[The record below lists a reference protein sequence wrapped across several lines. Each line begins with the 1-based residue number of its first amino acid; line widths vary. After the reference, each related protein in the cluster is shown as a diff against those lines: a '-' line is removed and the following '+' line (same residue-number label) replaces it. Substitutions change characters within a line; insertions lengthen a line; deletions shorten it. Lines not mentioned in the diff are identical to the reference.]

1 MPLKTPRLS
10 RCRVNLAKKP
20 PTEMLFAHSRTFR
33 RPGAVGVPVLGA
45 AAGAVTGIRIK
56 PAWRQL
62 RRY

>member
-1 MPLKTPRLS
+1 MKPPRLS
-10 RCRVNLAKKP
+10 RRRVNLAKKP
-20 PTEMLFAHSRTFR
+20 EMLFAHSSAFR